1 MFFEVIILAVKAIKR
16 TGIVKDGQV
25 FITILRPVGNG
36 ISRVAGPLTTGT
48 DKIRYTV
55 RGKGIMVIRQV
66 PFMGSSSLEF
76 SGFDAAKAA
85 KACAPLRYPAPVDAE
100 RTGNTICCT
109 GRSHRKSIC
118 PPAVIVNGLDFRPD
132 LLKMRP
138 DTIRTEAD
146 HLGDGLGRLIAVL
159 TRTHFSN
166 VSLYLQK

>member
-1 MFFEVIILAVKAIKR
+1 MFFEVIILAVEAIKR

-36 ISRVAGPLTTGT
+36 MSRVAGPLTTGT

-55 RGKGIMVIRQV
+55 RGKGIMVTGQV

-85 KACAPLRYPAPVDAE
+85 KACATLGYPAPVDAE

-109 GRSHRKSIC
+109 GRAHRKSIF
-118 PPAVIVNGLDFRPD
+118 PPAVIVNGFDFRPD
-132 LLKMRP
+132 LLKMSP

-146 HLGDGLGRLIAVL
+146 HLGDGLGCVIAVL
-159 TRTHFSN
+159 ACTHFSN
-166 VSLYLQK
+166 VSLCLQK